1 MSKKTPGRLGG
12 RISRLCDKSVPAVV
26 SRLGMKDA
34 DHTAPVHN
42 ERFNFND
49 KAIAT
54 GAAVLASIALTRM
67 VSNS

>member
-1 MSKKTPGRLGG
+1 
-12 RISRLCDKSVPAVV
+12 
-26 SRLGMKDA
+26 MKDA

>member
-1 MSKKTPGRLGG
+1 
-12 RISRLCDKSVPAVV
+12 
-26 SRLGMKDA
+26 MKDA
-34 DHTAPVHN
+34 EHEAPVHN

-67 VSNS
+67 NA

>member
-1 MSKKTPGRLGG
+1 MLLERPGCLF
-12 RISRLCDKSVPAVV
+12 
-26 SRLGMKDA
+26 RLGMKDA
-34 DHTAPVHN
+34 EHEAPVHN

-67 VSNS
+67 NA